1 MPRGSPVWYVV
12 ASLVIVLAVYEVFRY
27 TGYDA
32 TIGVA
37 FTALVYVFALPVGI
51 AAWVFQDAGDRGWN
65 GLFWALITIFVPL
78 GIVIYFIARKPRGF
92 ETRGGVWYAMY
103 GIVLPLLVLTVGLL
117 TNYGGPLLLI
127 GVIVWMGFALA
138 MAAPQ
143 KESPSQ

>member
-1 MPRGSPVWYVV
+1 
-12 ASLVIVLAVYEVFRY
+12 
-27 TGYDA
+27 
-32 TIGVA
+32 
-37 FTALVYVFALPVGI
+37 
-51 AAWVFQDAGDRGWN
+51 
-65 GLFWALITIFVPL
+65 LFWTLITIFVPL
-78 GIVIYFIARKPRGF
+78 GIVIYLIARKPRGF

-103 GIVLPLLVLTVGLL
+103 GIVLPVLVLAVGLL